1 MLKMLIAIDSDI
13 FINELECD
21 FCEQYEIHTC
31 KRGNDALQ
39 ILQKYHPDILIID
52 LSLPDI
58 PGLAVLQQ
66 AEFMPP
72 IIIALTN
79 YLSDRIVREAQAA
92 GVKALIRIPCTLKC
106 IKEHLIALNNKLP
119 SQD

>member
-13 FINELECD
+13 FINELECA

-39 ILQKYHPDILIID
+39 ILKKYHPDILIID

-66 AEFMPP
+66 TEFTPP
-72 IIIALTN
+72 IVIALTN
-79 YLSDRIVREAQAA
+79 FLSDCIIWDGQAA
-92 GVKALIRIPCTLKC
+92 GVKALILIPCTVKC
-106 IKEHLIALNNKLP
+106 IESHINTIKRKLP